1 MTQEVLPEKMYISYY
16 SATKGKKVLK
26 LLNKTQLIF
35 ISSNNKIIEPSKKE
49 WESFWEKIEQIGIW
63 DLEENYER
71 CIMIDGYFWEIN
83 ISHQNQSIHSRGNN
97 IDPTLYVGT
106 ELVSILDEFLDAIY
120 DLTGKMMDK

>member
-1 MTQEVLPEKMYISYY
+1 MYEEFLPEEMEIVYS
-16 SATKGKKVLK
+16 SATTGKKVLK

-35 ISSNNKIIEPSKKE
+35 IYSNSEIIEPKQSE
-49 WESFWEKIEQIGIW
+49 WENFWENLEKIGIW

-97 IDPTLYVGT
+97 IDPTLYLGT

>member
-1 MTQEVLPEKMYISYY
+1 MYEEFLPEEMEIVYS
-16 SATKGKKVLK
+16 SATTGKKVLK

-35 ISSNNKIIEPSKKE
+35 IYSNSEIIEPKQSE
-49 WESFWEKIEQIGIW
+49 WENFWENLEKIGIW

>member
-1 MTQEVLPEKMYISYY
+1 MYEEFLPEEMEIVYS
-16 SATKGKKVLK
+16 SATTGKKVLK

-35 ISSNNKIIEPSKKE
+35 IYSNSEIIEPKQNE
-49 WESFWEKIEQIGIW
+49 WENFWENLEKIGIW

>member
-1 MTQEVLPEKMYISYY
+1 MYEEFLPEEMEIVYS
-16 SATKGKKVLK
+16 SATTGKKVLK

-35 ISSNNKIIEPSKKE
+35 IYSNSEIIEPKQSE
-49 WESFWEKIEQIGIW
+49 WENFWENLEKIGIW

-106 ELVSILDEFLDAIY
+106 KLVSILDEFLDAIY
-120 DLTGKMMDK
+120 DLTGKLMDK

>member
-1 MTQEVLPEKMYISYY
+1 MYEEFLPEEMEIVYS
-16 SATKGKKVLK
+16 SATTGKKELK

-35 ISSNNKIIEPSKKE
+35 IYSNSEIIEPKQNE
-49 WESFWEKIEQIGIW
+49 WENFWENLEKIGIW

>member
-1 MTQEVLPEKMYISYY
+1 MYEEFLPEEMEIVYS
-16 SATKGKKVLK
+16 SATTGKKVLK

-35 ISSNNKIIEPSKKE
+35 IYSNSEIIEPKQSE
-49 WESFWEKIEQIGIW
+49 WENFWENLEKIGIW

-106 ELVSILDEFLDAIY
+106 KLVSILDEFLDAIY

>member
-1 MTQEVLPEKMYISYY
+1 MYEEFLPEEMEIVYS
-16 SATKGKKVLK
+16 SATTGKKVLK

-35 ISSNNKIIEPSKKE
+35 IYSNSEIIEPKQNE
-49 WESFWEKIEQIGIW
+49 WENFWENLEKIGIW

-106 ELVSILDEFLDAIY
+106 KLVSILDEFLDAIY